1 MGGAVV
7 YGYVV
12 AVVHGYPA
20 VNEFGWGRSI
30 VGCGYLVV
38 GVVRDYPAVNEF
50 GWGRSIVGCGY
61 QVVGVV
67 HGCLAVNNEL
77 GQGRTTVVCCYR
89 VVGDSCAKAGQYPYS
104 STLVKRN
111 HKVGSSS

>member
-1 MGGAVV
+1 MWVDEEPSCPWLSGGKQTWVTEEHSV
-7 YGYVV
+7 
-12 AVVHGYPA
+12 
-20 VNEFGWGRSI
+20 F
-30 VGCGYLVV
+30 GYLVV
-38 GVVRDYPAVNEF
+38 GVVRGYPAVNEF

-67 HGCLAVNNEL
+67 HGCPAVNNEL

-104 STLVKRN
+104 STLVERN
-111 HKVGSSS
+111 HKVGLSS